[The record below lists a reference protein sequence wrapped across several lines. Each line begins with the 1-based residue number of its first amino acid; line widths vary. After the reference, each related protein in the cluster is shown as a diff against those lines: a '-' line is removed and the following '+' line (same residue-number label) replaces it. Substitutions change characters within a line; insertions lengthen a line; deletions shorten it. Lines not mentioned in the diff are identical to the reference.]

1 MYRFIPLSPRKI
13 ETMSNNKKLLNKFL
27 LWFWGVAAA
36 PFVLLF
42 LIFSLIGLGAFG
54 PLPTF
59 EQLENPS
66 SNLATEIISEDNQ
79 LLGTF
84 YVQNRSFVSYEE
96 ISPNLVGALLST
108 EDIRFYKHSGI
119 DFRGLSRVFVKTIM
133 MGNENQGGGS
143 TISQQLAKQLFPR
156 DTSSR
161 SGIVRKASLVITKF
175 KEWIVAVK
183 LERNYTKEEIL
194 SMYLNMVPF
203 GNNAWGVK
211 TAAKIYFDKAP
222 ADLTAEESALL
233 VGMLNAPSRYNP
245 VRHIERA
252 TAKRNFVLEKMYSN
266 DLLNSEQFDS
276 LAALPIKLKFSPMD
290 NTGGIAPYFRE
301 MLRITLSAKKPE
313 SGNYWDP
320 EQYKDDLERWNTDP
334 LYGWCNKNMKPDGT
348 PYNIYTDGLKIYTTV
363 NSKLQKYAEESLK
376 DHMANVVQKD
386 FDAQQR
392 RTNNR
397 IYSNDIDNAKAK
409 QLLDNAIKQT
419 ERYRNLRDAGASQS
433 DIDKSFSTPAE
444 MEVFSYKGDIDTTM
458 TPMDSI
464 KYYKRFLRASFV
476 AIEPQTGN
484 VRAWV
489 GGPDFVHFKYDQVYQ
504 GKRQVGSTFKPFLY
518 TLAMQ
523 EGMKPCDQ
531 APNTPVT
538 FDMGPGQEP
547 WCPKNASA
555 KYLEPFNGK
564 MVTLKFGLAHSINNI
579 SAYLM
584 KQFSPQA
591 VVDLAHKMGIHS
603 VLDPVVSLCLGPS
616 DITLLEMVSSY
627 GTFAN
632 KGVHVEPITVLRIE
646 DKHGNTLASFA
657 PQKNE
662 AISDQTAYVMIEM
675 LKGVVH
681 GGTAAKLTYQYKV
694 PGDVAGKTGTTNNNS
709 DGWFIGITPR
719 LVAGTWVGGEERAIH
734 LTNRGEG
741 AAVAMPVF
749 ANFIKK
755 AYADPTIPLKPNLTF
770 ERPSIMPDVTF
781 DCLSIPTDA
790 EEKKDDE
797 FFK

>member
-1 MYRFIPLSPRKI
+1 MSSRKI
-13 ETMSNNKKLLNKFL
+13 EKMSNNKELRHKFL
-27 LWFWGVAAA
+27 LWFWGVVSA
-36 PFVLLF
+36 PFVLL
-42 LIFSLIGLGAFG
+42 LLVFSLIGLGVFG

-66 SNLATEIISEDNQ
+66 SNLATEIISEDGQ

-84 YVQNRSFVSYEE
+84 YVQNRSFVNYDE

-108 EDIRFYKHSGI
+108 EDVRFYNHSGI
-119 DFRGLSRVFVKTIM
+119 DFRGLTRVFVKTII
-133 MGNENQGGGS
+133 MGNESQGGGS

-161 SGIVRKASLVITKF
+161 SGLVRKMNLVVTKF

-194 SMYLNMVPF
+194 AMYLNMVPF

-211 TAAKIYFDKAP
+211 TAAKIYFDKTP

-245 VRHIERA
+245 VRHEERA

-266 DLLNSEQFDS
+266 DLLSSDQLDS
-276 LAALPIKLKFSPMD
+276 LSALPIKLKFSPMD

-301 MLRITLSAKKPE
+301 MLRIVLTAKKP
-313 SGNYWDP
+313 SSSDYWDQA
-320 EQYKDDLERWNTDP
+320 QYEADLERWNTDP
-334 LYGWCNKNMKPDGT
+334 LYGWCNKNLKPDGT
-348 PYNIYTDGLKIYTTV
+348 PYNIYKDGLKIYTTV
-363 NSKLQKYAEESLK
+363 NSKLQRYAEEALK
-376 DHMANVVQKD
+376 DHMANTVQKE
-386 FDAQQR
+386 FDAQQKR
-392 RTNNR
+392 SNYR

-409 QLLDNAIKQT
+409 ELLAIAVKQT
-419 ERYRNLRDAGASQS
+419 DRYRNLRNAGASEEE
-433 DIDKSFSTPAE
+433 IDRSFNTPTD
-444 MEVFSYKGDIDTTM
+444 MTVFSYKGDVDTTL

-484 VRAWV
+484 VKAWV
-489 GGPDFVHFKYDQVYQ
+489 GGPSFEYFKYDQVYQ
-504 GKRQVGSTFKPFLY
+504 GRRQVGSTFKPFLY

-531 APNTPVT
+531 VPNVPVT
-538 FDMGPGQEP
+538 FDMGPDQEP
-547 WCPKNASA
+547 WSPKNAYT
-555 KYLEPFNGK
+555 KYLEKYNGQ

-584 KQFSPQA
+584 KQYSPQA

-603 VLDPVVSLCLGPS
+603 PLDPVVSICLGPS

-627 GTFAN
+627 GTFVN

-662 AISDQTAYVMIEM
+662 AINDQTAYVMIEM

-719 LVAGTWVGGEERAIH
+719 LVAGTWVGGEERSIH

-749 ANFIKK
+749 AKFITKVYND
-755 AYADPTIPLKPNLTF
+755 ATIPLKPNLSF
-770 ERPSIMPDVTF
+770 ERPSVMPDVTF
-781 DCLSIPTDA
+781 DCTSQPA
-790 EEKKDDE
+790 EEPTKDDE
-797 FFK
+797 FFQ

>member
-1 MYRFIPLSPRKI
+1 
-13 ETMSNNKKLLNKFL
+13 MSNNKELRHKFL
-27 LWFWGVAAA
+27 LWFWGVVSA
-36 PFVLLF
+36 PFILLL
-42 LIFSLIGLGAFG
+42 LIFGFISLGVFG

-66 SNLATEIISEDNQ
+66 SNLATEIISEDGQ

-84 YVQNRSFVSYEE
+84 YVQNRSFVSYDE
-96 ISPNLVGALLST
+96 ISPNLVGALIST
-108 EDIRFYKHSGI
+108 EDVRFYNHSGI
-119 DFRGLSRVFVKTIM
+119 DFRGLARVFVKTII
-133 MGNENQGGGS
+133 MGNETQGGGS

-156 DTSSR
+156 DTSSH
-161 SGIVRKASLVITKF
+161 SGLVRKANLVVTKF

-194 SMYLNMVPF
+194 AMYLNMVPF

-245 VRHIERA
+245 VRHKERA

-266 DLLNSEQFDS
+266 DLLTSDQLDS
-276 LAALPIKLKFSPMD
+276 LSALPIKLKFSPMD

-301 MLRITLSAKKPE
+301 MLRIALTAKKPR
-313 SGNYWDP
+313 SSDYWDQT
-320 EQYKDDLERWNTDP
+320 QYEADLERWNTDP
-334 LYGWCNKNMKPDGT
+334 LYGWCNKNLKPDGT
-348 PYNIYTDGLKIYTTV
+348 PYNIYKDGLKIYTTV
-363 NSKLQKYAEESLK
+363 NSKLQKYAEESLR
-376 DHMANVVQKD
+376 DHMANTVQKE
-386 FDAQQR
+386 FDAQQK
-392 RTNNR
+392 RTNYR
-397 IYSNDIDNAKAK
+397 IYSSDIDNAKAK
-409 QLLDNAIKQT
+409 ELLAIAVKQT
-419 ERYRNLRDAGASQS
+419 ERYRNLRNAGASEEE
-433 DIDKSFSTPAE
+433 INRSFNTATDMS
-444 MEVFSYKGDIDTTM
+444 VFSYRGDIDTTM

-489 GGPDFVHFKYDQVYQ
+489 GGSNFEHFKYDQVYQ

-523 EGMKPCDQ
+523 EGMKPCDLV
-531 APNTPVT
+531 PNVPVS
-538 FDMGPGQEP
+538 FDMGPDQEP
-547 WCPKNASA
+547 WSPKNASA

-584 KQFSPQA
+584 KQYSPQA

-603 VLDPVVSLCLGPS
+603 QLDPVVSICLGPS

-627 GTFAN
+627 GTFVN

-646 DKHGNTLASFA
+646 DKHGNTLANFA
-657 PQKNE
+657 PPKNE
-662 AISDQTAYVMIEM
+662 AINDQTAYVMIEM

-749 ANFIKK
+749 AKFITKVYND
-755 AYADPTIPLKPNLTF
+755 ATIPLKPNLSF
-770 ERPSIMPDVTF
+770 EKPAIMPDFTF
-781 DCLSIPTDA
+781 DCANQPVPEDA
-790 EEKKDDE
+790 EKEDD
-797 FFK
+797 FFQ

>member
-1 MYRFIPLSPRKI
+1 MSSRKI
-13 ETMSNNKKLLNKFL
+13 DTMSNNNKELRRKFL
-27 LWFWGVAAA
+27 LWFWGVASA
-36 PFVLLF
+36 PFILL
-42 LIFSLIGLGAFG
+42 LLVFSLIGLGVFG

-66 SNLATEIISEDNQ
+66 SNLATEIISDDGQ

-84 YVQNRSFVSYEE
+84 YVQNRSFVSYDE
-96 ISPNLVGALLST
+96 ISPNLVSALIST
-108 EDIRFYKHSGI
+108 EDVRFYNHSGI
-119 DFRGLSRVFVKTIM
+119 DFRGLTRVFVKTIM
-133 MGNENQGGGS
+133 MGNETQGGGS

-156 DTSSR
+156 DTSSH
-161 SGIVRKASLVITKF
+161 SGLVRKANLVITKF

-211 TAAKIYFDKAP
+211 TASKIYFDKAP

-245 VRHIERA
+245 IRHEERA

-266 DLLNSEQFDS
+266 DLLSQEQLDS
-276 LAALPIKLKFSPMD
+276 LSALPIKLKFSPMD
-290 NTGGIAPYFRE
+290 NTGGVAPYFRE
-301 MLRITLSAKKPE
+301 MLRITLTAKKPS
-313 SGNYWDP
+313 SGDYLDQ
-320 EQYKDDLERWNTDP
+320 EQYKEDLEKWNTDP
-334 LYGWCNKNMKPDGT
+334 LYGWCNKNLKPDGT
-348 PYNIYTDGLKIYTTV
+348 PYNIYRDGLKIYTTV
-363 NSKLQKYAEESLK
+363 NSKLQRYAEEALK
-376 DHMANVVQKD
+376 DHMANTVQKD
-386 FDAQQR
+386 FDAQQKR
-392 RTNNR
+392 SNYR
-397 IYSNDIDNAKAK
+397 IYSSDISSEKAK
-409 QLLDNAIKQT
+409 QLLANAVMQT
-419 ERYRNLRDAGASQS
+419 ERYRNLLNAGASQEE
-433 DIDKSFSTPAE
+433 IDKNFGTPVD
-444 MEVFSYKGDIDTTM
+444 MSVFSYKGDIDTTM

-476 AIEPQTGN
+476 AIEPQSGN
-484 VRAWV
+484 VKAWV
-489 GGPDFVHFKYDQVYQ
+489 GGPSFEHFKYDQVYQ

-523 EGMKPCDQ
+523 EGMTPCDQ
-531 APNTPVT
+531 APNIPVT
-538 FDMGPGQEP
+538 FDLGDGNT
-547 WCPKNASA
+547 WTPKNASA

-603 VLDPVVSLCLGPS
+603 PLDPVVSICLGPS

-627 GTFAN
+627 GTFVN

-646 DKHGNTLASFA
+646 DKHGNTLANFA
-657 PQKNE
+657 PAKNE

-675 LKGVVH
+675 LKGVVR
-681 GGTAAKLTYQYKV
+681 GGTANKLTSPNSYGV

-719 LVAGTWVGGEERAIH
+719 LVAGTWVGGEERSIH

-749 ANFIKK
+749 AKFITKVYND
-755 AYADPTIPLKPNLTF
+755 ATIPLKPNLSF
-770 ERPSIMPDVTF
+770 ERPAVMPDVTF
-781 DCLSIPTDA
+781 DCASQPA
-790 EEKKDDE
+790 EEPKKEDE
-797 FFK
+797 FFQ

>member
-1 MYRFIPLSPRKI
+1 
-13 ETMSNNKKLLNKFL
+13 MSNKKELRHKFL

-36 PFVLLF
+36 PFVLLL
-42 LIFSLIGLGAFG
+42 LIFSFIGLGVFG

-66 SNLATEIISEDNQ
+66 SNLATEIISEDGQ

-84 YVQNRSFVSYEE
+84 YVQNRSFVSYDE
-96 ISPNLVGALLST
+96 ISPNLIGALLST
-108 EDIRFYKHSGI
+108 EDVRFYKHSGI
-119 DFRGLSRVFVKTIM
+119 DFRGLARVFVKTIM
-133 MGNENQGGGS
+133 MGNVSQGGGS

-161 SGIVRKASLVITKF
+161 SGIIRKANLVVTKF

-194 SMYLNMVPF
+194 AMYLNMVPF

-211 TAAKIYFDKAP
+211 TAAKIYFDKSP

-245 VRHIERA
+245 IRHEERA

-266 DLLNSEQFDS
+266 DLLNREQYDS
-276 LAALPIKLKFSPMD
+276 LCALPIKLKFSPMD

-301 MLRITLSAKKPE
+301 MLRIILTAKKPN
-313 SGNYWDP
+313 SSDYWDQ
-320 EQYKDDLERWNTDP
+320 EQYKEDLERWESDP
-334 LYGWCNKNMKPDGT
+334 LYGWCNKNLKPDGT
-348 PYNIYTDGLKIYTTV
+348 PYNIYKDGLKIYTTV
-363 NSKLQKYAEESLK
+363 NSRIQKYAEESLK
-376 DHMANVVQKD
+376 DHMAQTVQKD
-386 FDAQQR
+386 FDAQQK
-392 RTNNR
+392 RTNYR
-397 IYSNDIDNAKAK
+397 IYSNDIDAEKAK
-409 QLLDNAIKQT
+409 QLLANAVKQT
-419 ERYRNLRDAGASQS
+419 ERYRNLRDAGASQEE
-433 DIDKSFSTPAE
+433 IDNSFNTPTD
-444 MEVFSYKGDIDTTM
+444 MSVFSYKGDIDTTM

-489 GGPDFVHFKYDQVYQ
+489 GGPNFTHFKYDQVYQ

-531 APNTPVT
+531 APNIPVT
-538 FDMGPGQEP
+538 FDLGNGEP
-547 WCPKNASA
+547 WSPKNATA
-555 KYLEPFNGK
+555 KYLEPYNGK

-603 VLDPVVSLCLGPS
+603 PLDPVVSICLGPS

-627 GTFAN
+627 GTFVN

-646 DKHGNTLASFA
+646 DKHGNTLANFA

-662 AISDQTAYVMIEM
+662 AINDQTAYVMIEM
-675 LKGVVH
+675 LKGVVSK
-681 GGTAAKLTYQYKV
+681 GTAAKLTYQYKV

-719 LVAGTWVGGEERAIH
+719 LVAGAWVGGEERSIH

-741 AAVAMPVF
+741 AAVAMPIF
-749 ANFIKK
+749 ANFINKV
-755 AYADPTIPLKPNLTF
+755 YADPKIPLKPTLAF
-770 ERPSIMPDVTF
+770 EKPAIMPDVTF
-781 DCLSIPTDA
+781 DCTNTPQENDV
-790 EEKKDDE
+790 KGDDDD
-797 FFK
+797 FFQ